1 MVQYTQKQRGGTN
14 MERYLLSAILFTL
27 GMSFIF
33 SNVFFHIL
41 ENRSAIIAGV
51 GFGIAAGFIYYQ
63 RIKRK

>member
-1 MVQYTQKQRGGTN
+1 

-51 GFGIAAGFIYYQ
+51 GFAIAAGFIYYQ